1 MRGDRPYT
9 RVKGTG
15 WERDE
20 RRVEDGK
27 GGEGESER
35 ERERDEKRKQRAESG
50 RWGRAAMVRERNRVD
65 GDGEDR
71 GIRKR

>member
-15 WERDE
+15 WKRDE

-27 GGEGESER
+27 GGKGER
-35 ERERDEKRKQRAESG
+35 ERVRRKEEATSG
-50 RWGRAAMVRERNRVD
+50 EWTMGRVAMVRERNRVG

>member
-15 WERDE
+15 WKRDE

-27 GGEGESER
+27 GGKGER

-50 RWGRAAMVRERNRVD
+50 RWGEWQW
-65 GDGEDR
+65 
-71 GIRKR
+71 

>member
-15 WERDE
+15 WKRDE

-27 GGEGESER
+27 GGKGER
-35 ERERDEKRKQRAESG
+35 ERERETKRGSN
-50 RWGRAAMVRERNRVD
+50 ERRVD
-65 GDGEDR
+65 DGAS
-71 GIRKR
+71 GNGKREEPRWWRW

>member
-35 ERERDEKRKQRAESG
+35 ERERDEYRIHRSREGEGVEG
-50 RWGRAAMVRERNRVD
+50 RSILSFLPAFHFEL
-65 GDGEDR
+65 
-71 GIRKR
+71 K